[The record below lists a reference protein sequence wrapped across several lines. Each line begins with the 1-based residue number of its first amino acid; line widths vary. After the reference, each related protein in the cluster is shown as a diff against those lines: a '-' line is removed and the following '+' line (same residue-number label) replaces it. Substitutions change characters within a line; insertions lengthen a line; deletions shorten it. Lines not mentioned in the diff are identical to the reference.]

1 MSRPTLL
8 PGLRRLW
15 RDRNT
20 VQFGTDPRRAVV
32 LEFADPALVRVLD
45 LLDGARTEP
54 VIIREA
60 ARFGVAESATTAL
73 LAILRDGGLV
83 VDAQTLLPSGLA
95 EPVRRRL
102 APEVAALALRG
113 EGTPAT
119 ALRRRAAARVLI
131 SGYAR
136 LAVPIAAALAQAG
149 IGHVDPALTGRTRPD
164 DATLGGFL
172 PADVDQPRA
181 TAAAEAVTR
190 TAPATHVGP
199 LRDDTATFV
208 VQVGAQRP
216 AGLTALSYGRRRVP
230 HLAVD
235 IRDGIAMVGPLV
247 PPAGAP
253 CLNCVDLHRRDRDP
267 AWPALAAQL
276 ATGPE
281 SPPLCSV
288 TTLLS
293 AVAYTVDEV
302 LGYLDGGT
310 PQTIGTTIEIS
321 GPGRERRRTWAPHP
335 GCDCGR
341 RRRPA
346 APRTLA
352 GSQSQ
357 GDEVQ

>member
-1 MSRPTLL
+1 MSRPILL
-8 PGLRRLW
+8 PGLRRMW

-45 LLDGARTEP
+45 LLDGARTEQ

-60 ARFGVAESATTAL
+60 ARFGVTETATTQL
-73 LAILRDGGLV
+73 LAVLRDGGLV
-83 VDAQTLLPSGLA
+83 VEAQTLLPAGLA
-95 EPVRRRL
+95 EPVRRQL

-113 EGTPAT
+113 DATPAT
-119 ALRRRAAARVLI
+119 ALRRRTAARVLI
-131 SGYAR
+131 TGYGR
-136 LAVPIAAALAQAG
+136 LVVPVAAALAQAG

-164 DATLGGFL
+164 DATLGGLL
-172 PADVDQPRA
+172 PTDTDRPRA

-190 TAPATHVGP
+190 TAPATQVGP
-199 LRDDTATFV
+199 MRDGTATFV

-216 AGLTALSYGRRRVP
+216 AGLTALAYGRRGVP
-230 HLAVD
+230 HLVVD
-235 IRDGIAMVGPLV
+235 IRDGVAMVGPLV
-247 PPAGAP
+247 PPAGSP
-253 CLNCVDLHRRDRDP
+253 CLNCVDLHRQDRDP
-267 AWPALAAQL
+267 AWPALVAQL

-293 AVAYTVDEV
+293 AVAFTVDEV

-321 GPGRERRRTWAPHP
+321 GPGRERRRTWASHP
-335 GCDCGR
+335 ACDCVR
-341 RRRPA
+341 RHRRTG
-346 APRTLA
+346 TLT

-357 GDEVQ
+357 QDEVQ